1 MKNQTIH
8 QWITS
13 VKPVAL
19 WILIT
24 AILFQVVQA
33 LLIHYVV
40 FPSGM
45 LHPLH
50 IATGGII
57 SATFQVYVLYFLASG
72 LLLCYLGKL
81 RSNDF
86 ALFSKKIA
94 FGLTMTL
101 FAWGMIQTTP
111 LLMGQSLQ
119 IESGWDNI
127 VIARDRISQFF
138 MDQLFGNALY
148 EELFYRA
155 LLISQLTIIFMR
167 KFTSTWAILLAIICA
182 SIIFALIHMP
192 NRLTSGMPIE
202 DVLCYSMPNL
212 FFMGLIFS
220 VIFLLTKNIFV
231 AVGIHALSN
240 DSPNIFENV
249 DQHSSDQFVAV
260 VLVYLFLRWC
270 YRKCRKVEMDNSESI
285 GYKYMLISLSLI
297 AVFSDTFVSLIRLSF
312 GY

>member
-1 MKNQTIH
+1 
-8 QWITS
+8 
-13 VKPVAL
+13 
-19 WILIT
+19 
-24 AILFQVVQA
+24 
-33 LLIHYVV
+33 
-40 FPSGM
+40 
-45 LHPLH
+45 
-50 IATGGII
+50 
-57 SATFQVYVLYFLASG
+57 
-72 LLLCYLGKL
+72 
-81 RSNDF
+81 
-86 ALFSKKIA
+86 
-94 FGLTMTL
+94 
-101 FAWGMIQTTP
+101 
-111 LLMGQSLQ
+111 
-119 IESGWDNI
+119 
-127 VIARDRISQFF
+127 
-138 MDQLFGNALY
+138 
-148 EELFYRA
+148 
-155 LLISQLTIIFMR
+155 MR